1 MLSGS
6 CNRYTIQNFKE
17 IKIQSSQKSIC
28 GSIFRIQFAPC
39 IKCLLSLPEDI
50 LQRFTCIKFAVK
62 ILSIAFICNCQL
74 VSQIHK
80 SIINRC
86 SRKHQD
92 FRLNAWT
99 DYFIHQFHISI
110 FHSVGMCT
118 STITEIVWFVDN
130 NQIIIAPIQPIQ
142 VKSVWKSTITR

>member
-6 CNRYTIQNFKE
+6 CNSYTIQYFKE

-28 GSIFRIQFAPC
+28 GSLFRIQFAPC
-39 IKCLLSLPEDI
+39 IKCLLSLTENI
-50 LQRFTCIKFAVK
+50 LQRFACVKLAVE
-62 ILSIAFICNCQL
+62 ILSIAFIGNCQL

-80 SIINRC
+80 SIINWC

-92 FRLNAWT
+92 LCLNACT
-99 DYFIHQFHISI
+99 NNFIHQFHISI

-118 STITEIVWFVDN
+118 STITEIV
-130 NQIIIAPIQPIQ
+130 
-142 VKSVWKSTITR
+142 